1 MRFEPWLRQSTHSLW
16 RDKSFALTVVLTMGI
31 ASGVFLWV
39 LSLGWQILFKPL
51 PYPES
56 EQLQLLH
63 YQRLDG
69 AGKLQSSAVLH
80 PAAEQLYLQLRQWQ
94 LPAAQSATTAL
105 AEQSMPE
112 ISQALLHLTQDIV
125 MSDPAQPR
133 LSSAYT
139 TPELQQMLGMPLL
152 LGHGFTQ
159 AQLPGSMNPGVVLSH
174 QAWQLL
180 FQQRPDVLNQSVQIN
195 GVSHP
200 VLGVL
205 EKTFVPPQLRTSL
218 PMVDLWL
225 PWDYN
230 NADFKGSWHLADE
243 HSFLLFKGEAAALQ
257 QWLTAL
263 TPLAQQQFSEKMVG
277 EANFVG
283 WSLQLQLQ
291 SMQQLITSGSE
302 GLLLLLFIGGAGL
315 LLIATTNILNLFLSR
330 LMLLQKQLAI
340 RAALGARRFQLGQQ
354 LFAEALLLMLLSAGL
369 ALLLSQAGFS
379 GVTRWFG
386 NSLPRSSELGLSLF
400 SFGSALLLAVL
411 LALLIATLSL
421 RTVRYHQLSL
431 ALQSSGKGAGVQIPA
446 VFRRSFILLQ
456 LSCAIVLVFISSM
469 LVQDAWHKL
478 QRPLGLTS
486 QNLLQVE
493 FSVATL
499 DWQGWDSYAPK
510 VAEMAE
516 QLRQQPGIA
525 GVSFAYNPLVDRFQM
540 AATELGSERRFYPM
554 HRNVDQHYF
563 QVAGQALLAGH
574 GFSAADIHSGH
585 SPNMVVNRTFA
596 MQMLG
601 STTGIGE
608 PALEQVLGRSIQL
621 DIAKQPFTI
630 VGVTEDIQ
638 LPGLAATP
646 PRFYM
651 TNLGTA
657 LWFLIKPEPGATFS
671 QQQMIRT
678 LQQAHSQFALTHF
691 SLLSDQVDQLMLP
704 KKFILLGAI
713 SLALFTVLLSG
724 IGLIGVMQYNL
735 QLRQNEFS
743 IKLALGAQFRQIVR
757 ESGREYLRLLAGAVF
772 LSSLVLGIG
781 LVWLLNQDQ
790 PQVLLGLSA
799 FVNAQGLPFEGMTL
813 QSLVFYSLAL
823 YGLTL
828 LLVTLCGLVAHY
840 LPLRHLRKI
849 SISSGLRGAP

>member
-1 MRFEPWLRQSTHSLW
+1 MSLYRWFRQSTLSLW
-16 RDKSFALTVVLTMGI
+16 HDKSFALTVILTMGI

-39 LSLGWQILFKPL
+39 LSLGWQVFLKPL
-51 PYPES
+51 PYPQS
-56 EQLQLLH
+56 EQLHLLQ
-63 YQRLDG
+63 YQRLD
-69 AGKLQSSAVLH
+69 AAAKLQSSAVLH
-80 PAAEQLYLQLRQWQ
+80 PAAEQLYQQYRQQ
-94 LPAAQSATTAL
+94 AETAQTPAQIPVQTPAQP
-105 AEQSMPE
+105 QIM
-112 ISQALLHLTQDIV
+112 QALLHLEQEIV
-125 MSDPAQPR
+125 MSDATQPR

-139 TPELQQMLGMPLL
+139 TPELQHMLSMPLL
-152 LGHGFTQ
+152 LGHGFTE
-159 AQLPGSMNPGVVLSH
+159 AQLPGSMNPGVILSY
-174 QAWQLL
+174 QAWQSL
-180 FQQRPDVLNQSVQIN
+180 FQQRPDVLSQKITIN

-200 VLGVL
+200 VVGVL
-205 EKTFVPPQLRTSL
+205 SNHFVSPQLRSPL
-218 PMVDLWL
+218 PPVDLWL

-230 NADFKGSWHLADE
+230 NAAFKGSWQLADE
-243 HSFLLFKGEAAALQ
+243 QSFLVLKGEPAALQ
-257 QWLTAL
+257 QWLAAM
-263 TPLAQQQFSEKMVG
+263 TPLAQQQMAEKLTG
-277 EANFVG
+277 EANFAD
-283 WSLQLQLQ
+283 WTLQLQLQ
-291 SMQQLITSGSE
+291 SLQQLIGSGSE
-302 GLLLLLFIGGAGL
+302 GLLWLLLLGGVGL

-340 RAALGARRFQLGQQ
+340 RAALGARRSQLGQQ
-354 LFAEALLLMLLSAGL
+354 LFAEALLLMLLSVGV
-369 ALLLSQAGFS
+369 ALLLTQAGFH
-379 GVTRWFG
+379 GLMLWFG
-386 NSLPRSSELGLSLF
+386 STFPRSSELGLSLF
-400 SFGSALLLAVL
+400 SVGSALLLAVL
-411 LALLIATLSL
+411 LALLIAALSL
-421 RTVRYHQLSL
+421 RTVRYHQLTL

-446 VFRRSFILLQ
+446 LFRRSFILLQ
-456 LSCAIVLVFISSM
+456 LSCAIVLVFISS
-469 LVQDAWHKL
+469 LVVQDAWHKL

-486 QNLLQVE
+486 QDLLQVE

-525 GVSFAYNPLVDRFQM
+525 GVSFAYSPLVDRFQM

-574 GFSAADIHSGH
+574 GFSAADIRSGH

-596 MQMLG
+596 MQLLG
-601 STTGIGE
+601 STAGIGE
-608 PALEQVLGRSIQL
+608 PALEQVLGRRIQL

-657 LWFLIKPEPGATFS
+657 LWILIKLEPGATFS

-724 IGLIGVMQYNL
+724 IGLVGVMQYNL
-735 QLRQNEFS
+735 QLRKNEFS

-757 ESGREYLRLLAGAVF
+757 ESGREYLGLLASAVL

-781 LVWLLNQDQ
+781 LVWLLNDDQ
-790 PQVLLGLSA
+790 QQVLQGLSA
-799 FVNAQGLPFEGMTL
+799 LVTAQSLPFEGMTL

-828 LLVTLCGLVAHY
+828 LLVALCGLVAHY

-849 SISSGLRGAP
+849 SISSGLRGGS